1 MKNNQATFNG
11 IHDGKVI
18 LSQEFI
24 TLFPKMARLLDK
36 AYKVEFTLNGNQRFR
51 QYIWTREEGSTAGWL
66 CKLEHCV
73 PQGRNIIPEHILLSQ
88 TVGGIIDYWLTDST
102 KEANSFIDANEFTF
116 SLVDSTI
123 GIGGWEDNYINECKE
138 QGLEPLNTSE
148 FLTFALEANGNTTF
162 YSHKTKEVF
171 VYLHDDYSPFEITP
185 HKGHPL
191 CTIYQYDKAKS
202 FVEYVEIL
210 AEQWLQVIQS
220 EK

>member
-1 MKNNQATFNG
+1 MKNNQVVFNG
-11 IHDGKVI
+11 IHDGKMTLPKDFAV
-18 LSQEFI
+18 
-24 TLFPKMARLLDK
+24 LFPKMTQLLDK

-51 QYIWTREEGSTAGWL
+51 QYIWTLNGGSTIGWL

-88 TVGGIIDYWLTDST
+88 NMGGIVEYWLEDNTM
-102 KEANSFIDANEFTF
+102 EAESFIDANQFTF
-116 SLVDSTI
+116 SLVDSTV
-123 GIGGWEDNYINECKE
+123 GIGGWEQNYADECKL
-138 QGLEPLNTSE
+138 QGIEPMDTSD

-191 CTIYQYDKAKS
+191 CTIYQYDKAPTFVD
-202 FVEYVEIL
+202 FVETL
-210 AEQWLQVIQS
+210 AGQWLQVIES
-220 EK
+220 KN